1 MEISGPPMTPKF
13 FIIDDHRD
21 YRSLLAHH
29 LTTNWP
35 DAEITSYDPVAS
47 GRLPDS
53 FSGAGCDLVLLGD
66 PAGQGNA
73 LEWLRQFCSS
83 PQFPPVIFFG
93 NGDEQQIVEA
103 IKAGA
108 ENYISKPGL
117 DHNQL
122 IEIVGQALDVRRKEF
137 TSGQQFVI
145 EGQSGQPVLP
155 SLKGYKLQRCLSSG
169 SISTVYLTEEQ
180 VTGEKRALKIMHR
193 LHDSDEVALDRF
205 LQEFELVGKIQ
216 HENVVRI
223 YDLGVADDHAYIA
236 MEYCSRGS
244 LKRRILAGMEPAG
257 ATRFMQQIADALDS
271 IHATGILHRDLKPT
285 NVMFRQDDSLAV
297 IDFGLAKQVHLHAE
311 LTGTGQIFGTPYYMS
326 PEQGHGDQVDIRSD
340 IYSLGVIYFEMLTG
354 KKPYDG
360 DTAMAVIVQ
369 HQSAPIPRLPP
380 EVAQFQSVIDRM
392 MAKRPADRFP
402 TVADLLDWVPAA

>member
-66 PAGQGNA
+66 PAGQGDA
-73 LEWLRQFCSS
+73 IEWLRQFCSS

-93 NGDEQQIVEA
+93 NGDEQQIVQA

-108 ENYISKPGL
+108 ENYISKTKL
-117 DHNQL
+117 THNQL
-122 IEIVGQALDVRRKEF
+122 IEKVGQALDVRRRES
-137 TSGQQFVI
+137 TGGPQFVI

-169 SISTVYLTEEQ
+169 SISTVYLTVEQ
-180 VTGEKRALKIMHR
+180 ATGEQRALKIMHR
-193 LHDSDEVALDRF
+193 LHDSDEIAFDRF
-205 LQEFELVGKIQ
+205 LQEFELVGKIKHQ
-216 HENVVRI
+216 NVVRI

-244 LKRRILAGMEPAG
+244 LKRRVMAGMEPAG
-257 ATRFMQQIADALDS
+257 ATRFMQQIADALGS

-285 NVMFRQDDSLAV
+285 NVMFREDESLAL
-297 IDFGLAKQVHLHAE
+297 IDFGLAKQAHLNAE
-311 LTGTGQIFGTPYYMS
+311 LTGTGEIFGTPYYMS
-326 PEQGHGDQVDIRSD
+326 PEQGHGSQVDERSD

-354 KKPYDG
+354 TKPYDG
-360 DTAMAVIVQ
+360 ETDFLNQ
-369 HQSAPIPRLPP
+369 
-380 EVAQFQSVIDRM
+380 EF
-392 MAKRPADRFP
+392 
-402 TVADLLDWVPAA
+402 

>member
-53 FSGAGCDLVLLGD
+53 FSGAGCDLMLLGD
-66 PAGQGNA
+66 PAGQGDA
-73 LEWLRQFCSS
+73 IEWLRQFCRS

-93 NGDEQQIVEA
+93 NGDEQQIVQA

-108 ENYISKPGL
+108 ENYISKTKL

-122 IEIVGQALDVRRKEF
+122 IEKVGQALDVRRRES
-137 TSGQQFVI
+137 TGGPQFVF

-169 SISTVYLTEEQ
+169 SISTVYLTVEQ
-180 VTGEKRALKIMHR
+180 ATGEQRALKIMHR
-193 LHDSDEVALDRF
+193 LQDSDEIAFDRF
-205 LQEFELVGKIQ
+205 LQEFELVGQIKHQ
-216 HENVVRI
+216 NVVRI

-244 LKRRILAGMEPAG
+244 LKRRVMAGMEPAG
-257 ATRFMQQIADALDS
+257 ATRFMQQIADALGS

-285 NVMFRQDDSLAV
+285 NVMFREDESLAL
-297 IDFGLAKQVHLHAE
+297 IDFGLAKQTHLNAE
-311 LTGTGQIFGTPYYMS
+311 LTGTGEIFGTPYYMS
-326 PEQGHGDQVDIRSD
+326 PEQGHGSQVDERSD

-354 KKPYDG
+354 TKPYDG
-360 DTAMAVIVQ
+360 ETAMAVIVQ
-369 HQSAPIPRLPP
+369 HQSAPIPRLPA
-380 EVAQFQSVIDRM
+380 EVAQFQPVIDRM

-402 TVADLLDWVPAA
+402 SVTALLDWVPAA